1 MQTEKSAEA
10 TTDKE
15 KVVTTPVSQLE
26 AWKTLVRPWWLATLA
41 VLPVFLITRLIF
53 LLLTYFGGVLFFL
66 PNYSTSRL
74 SVMDVIYTWYQWDA
88 KRFIS
93 IATQGYTS
101 LQYAA
106 FFPLFP
112 TMERVLSR
120 GLHINVLV
128 AGMLISNLAFL
139 GTLIILYRL
148 TDTEFDRET
157 AKRTV
162 LYLSIFPTALFFFAA
177 YNESLFLFFALASFY
192 ALRHGSWWLAG
203 LLGFLATLTRSIGL
217 FLFIIFLY
225 EYIRQRYGPLRQ
237 SWQNNE
243 RVYLLR
249 QLADLAAIVLIPLA
263 LILYAYGLKQHF
275 GDALAFMHAQTSW
288 RLGLTFPLVAPGRAL
303 KFFFTESPFTFTS
316 PHLIIDLTALAL
328 FALLLILCFVGP
340 VKIERHQW
348 SFALFGFMALVYALL
363 FPGIPGAPGVPYDP
377 IPSSERFVLEIF
389 IGFIILARLGRR
401 QWVHQGYLLLALPML
416 AFLTL
421 QFMTGHWTI

>member
-1 MQTEKSAEA
+1 MQTGKSAKA
-10 TTDKE
+10 TTKE
-15 KVVTTPVSQLE
+15 KVATSGSQAE
-26 AWKTLVRPWWLATLA
+26 AWRALVRPWWLATLA

-53 LLLTYFGGVLFFL
+53 LLLTYFGGVLFSL
-66 PNYSTSRL
+66 PNYSTSHL
-74 SVMDVIYTWYQWDA
+74 SIMDVIYTWYRWDA
-88 KRFIS
+88 IRFVS

-112 TMERVLSR
+112 ALERILSR
-120 GLHINVLV
+120 GMDVLI

-139 GTLIILYRL
+139 GTLIVLYRL

-192 ALRHGSWWLAG
+192 ALRRGSWWLAG

-237 SWQNNE
+237 AWQDKE
-243 RVYLLR
+243 RLYLLR
-249 QLADLAAIVLIPLA
+249 QLADLAAIVLILLA
-263 LILYAYGLKQHF
+263 IALYAYGLKQHF
-275 GDALAFMHAQTSW
+275 GDPLAFMHAQASW

-303 KFFFTESPFTFTS
+303 KFFFSESPFTFTS

-348 SFALFGFMALVYALL
+348 SFALFGFMALIYALL